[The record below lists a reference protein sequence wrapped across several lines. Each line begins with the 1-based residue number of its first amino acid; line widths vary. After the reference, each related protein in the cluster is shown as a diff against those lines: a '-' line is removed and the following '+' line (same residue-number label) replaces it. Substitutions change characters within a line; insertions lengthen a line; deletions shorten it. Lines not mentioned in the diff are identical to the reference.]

1 MGAHGPN
8 NNFGVNYSQSSDSQS
23 SLGKG
28 NPSYLIKATGVAAKR
43 VGNFQDLARRQP
55 SSPRKQLE
63 SGAQFWNGQM
73 HRAVFAGSPVP
84 S

>member
-1 MGAHGPN
+1 MGADGPN
-8 NNFGVNYSQSSDSQS
+8 NNFGANYSQSSDAPAE
-23 SLGKG
+23 G
-28 NPSYLIKATGVAAKR
+28 NPGYLIKAAGVAAKR

-55 SSPRKQLE
+55 SSLRKQLE